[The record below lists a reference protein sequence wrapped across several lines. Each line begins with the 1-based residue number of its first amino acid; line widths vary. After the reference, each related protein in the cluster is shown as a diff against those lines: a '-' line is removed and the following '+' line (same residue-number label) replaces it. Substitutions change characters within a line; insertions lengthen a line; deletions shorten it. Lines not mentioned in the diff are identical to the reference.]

1 MIRVYH
7 YLFVN
12 LYIFS
17 VNCGSSAGVRCY
29 RVPQFYSIGFCM
41 NWTNEM
47 QQSVTWEVKSTSGVR
62 VWYNVWK
69 KSKEI
74 TLYLLLSLLI
84 ASYLDTWQ
92 CCYGCGFANQT
103 IHWFVTMIVAK
114 WRGPPL
120 ISRRKRF
127 SRSIIKELQHDVMLI
142 EECKVRKKRW
152 V

>member
-1 MIRVYH
+1 MGLRLVYGAIE
-7 YLFVN
+7 YLNSTPSGFVWTEPT
-12 LYIFS
+12 
-17 VNCGSSAGVRCY
+17 RCNKAWLGKWRARAESEY
-29 RVPQFYSIGFCM
+29 DTTFEGLSWGAVGAKYCKR
-41 NWTNEM
+41 
-47 QQSVTWEVKSTSGVR
+47 
-62 VWYNVWK
+62 
-69 KSKEI
+69 SKEI

-92 CCYGCGFANQT
+92 CCYGCGFANHT
-103 IHWFVTMIVAK
+103 IQWFVTMIVAK

-127 SRSIIKELQHDVMLI
+127 SRSIIKELQHDVKLI